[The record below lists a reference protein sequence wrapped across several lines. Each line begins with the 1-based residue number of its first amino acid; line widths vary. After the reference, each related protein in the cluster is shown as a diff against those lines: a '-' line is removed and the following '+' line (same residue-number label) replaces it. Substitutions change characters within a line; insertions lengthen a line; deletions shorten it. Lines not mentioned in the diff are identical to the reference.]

1 MRPENLTLALDA
13 LRQAGSVYG
22 ILLVRE
28 KELLYHDSPYLE
40 AQAIELVSTLD
51 DIAYYFDQEKRA
63 PDQLSFGY
71 DGGNLLILLLGPF
84 RMIVFHHQFEEVDA
98 VARSARAFLKD
109 HAMGLLVAG
118 IVAGQPL

>member
-1 MRPENLTLALDA
+1 MRPEAVTMALGA

-22 ILLVRE
+22 ILLMRE

-40 AQAIELVSTLD
+40 SQAVDLVSTLD
-51 DIAYYFDQEKRA
+51 DIAYYFEQEKRA

-71 DGGNLLILLLGPF
+71 DGGNLLILMLGPF
-84 RMIVFHHQFEEVDA
+84 RIVVFHHQFDEVDA
-98 VARSARAFLKD
+98 VARAARAFLKD

-118 IVAGQPL
+118 LAAGRTA

>member
-1 MRPENLTLALDA
+1 MALGA

-22 ILLVRE
+22 ILLMRE

-40 AQAIELVSTLD
+40 SQAVDLVSTLD
-51 DIAYYFDQEKRA
+51 DIAYYFEQEKRA

-71 DGGNLLILLLGPF
+71 DGGNLLILMLGPF
-84 RMIVFHHQFEEVDA
+84 RIVVFHHQFDEVDA
-98 VARSARAFLKD
+98 VARAARAFLKD

-118 IVAGQPL
+118 LAAGRTA